1 MSRGIRTS
9 RHLDPRWE
17 RPQGLISTECFPGY
31 MLASTLG
38 LDLSSVLITSTI
50 FVFYNIMVYTDCVQP
65 LLLGECFRRLR
76 SGLLIISSSGQMSRR
91 TDPELSRTNPCSVPG
106 MCARWESE
114 DQAIRPFE
122 LFLLWSER
130 ERKAASSGFGRLR
143 NGNGW
148 NIIWVVAKVN
158 FMVC

>member
-38 LDLSSVLITSTI
+38 LDSCGVLIMSTI
-50 FVFYNIMVYTDCVQP
+50 FVFCNIMVYTDCVQP

-76 SGLLIISSSGQMSRR
+76 NGLLIISSSGQMSRR
-91 TDPELSRTNPCSVPG
+91 TDPELSLTNPCSVPG

-114 DQAIRPFE
+114 DQAISAPLSFFSSGR
-122 LFLLWSER
+122 R

-148 NIIWVVAKVN
+148 NIILSS
-158 FMVC
+158 C